1 MKLWINILAIIFYE
15 EFIIFMVV
23 FLDVET
29 SSLHADIGSLVVVG
43 FLLQK
48 EEKFF
53 FVENPKVEK
62 EVLEEVI
69 KFLDKIK
76 KEKIYIW
83 NASFDIPFLISR
95 CLKHG
100 IDVKVFTKLK
110 VFDLLKFT
118 REFLRL
124 SSNKL
129 DDVSLF
135 FDLEK
140 NIKVTGKNVQKL
152 YEDYL
157 SGDKNKKEEII
168 NHCRDDLISLAKIY
182 ERAKDLIEFWE
193 DKQKNF
199 LF

>member
-1 MKLWINILAIIFYE
+1 LKLWINILAIIFYE

-100 IDVKVFTKLK
+100 IDVKIFTKLK

-129 DDVSLF
+129 DDVSIF